1 MSKCQ
6 ARKFLAGGRCGG
18 TSAPGTKEDTQGVQ
32 ASFSQLLAQ
41 REAMDAKMWAAPTK
55 EEERKGTPP
64 FGEPKGSLT
73 QTQTTTLAVLKQE
86 VLSNQQQR
94 KADIDFVLEGDF

>member
-32 ASFSQLLAQ
+32 TSFSQLLAQ

-55 EEERKGTPP
+55 EDERKNTHLFEG
-64 FGEPKGSLT
+64 PKGPLI
-73 QTQTTTLAVLKQE
+73 QTTTLAVVKQE